1 MKRELFDIMKE
12 EGLAHLTF
20 TSQQIRER
28 VAKAKIVKSFRF
40 HLKRIRERKLYQ
52 SHVLR
57 IQKCFRA
64 RESRVKNY
72 AKAFNLQQ
80 YPKILVLKEQR
91 RLFFTLLEKTYVSLG
106 LNFTLQAVQNSL
118 VTSKEFLT
126 LRYCYPSHPVVRS
139 PIPIVNF
146 SMPAYYSKVVYVPK
160 KELFDANMSVFA
172 KYGGFIK
179 KSRADVT
186 VGLLNSQFGH

>member
-28 VAKAKIVKSFRF
+28 VAKAKIVKSVRF

-57 IQKCFRA
+57 IQKFFRA
-64 RESRVKNY
+64 RESRVKSY
-72 AKAFNLQQ
+72 VKAFKLSK

-91 RLFFTLLEKTYVSLG
+91 RLFFTLLEKTYTDLG
-106 LNFTLQAVQNSL
+106 LNFTMQTLQKSL
-118 VTSKEFLT
+118 ITSNEFMT
-126 LRYCYPSHPVVRS
+126 LRY
-139 PIPIVNF
+139 
-146 SMPAYYSKVVYVPK
+146 
-160 KELFDANMSVFA
+160 
-172 KYGGFIK
+172 
-179 KSRADVT
+179 
-186 VGLLNSQFGH
+186 